1 MEHNDENAAYG
12 SPEGRPR
19 ADMPARRRAAGSSQ
33 GGGAA
38 GPARAGEGGHRSGGR
53 HASHAAPDGRM
64 PQGGAAARRQP
75 QAQDR
80 SRLRRDLP
88 RTVADGGDP
97 MPQRRTAERAA
108 APGDRRADGGRRPD
122 GSQQAGAYRTPDAHR
137 QAPARQQA
145 APYRPVAVPA
155 ASDGVH
161 RHGDDIVRVRKK
173 RKSHRMAKRVAIIV
187 ASVLVVLIGAV
198 TAFGIWYASTLAG
211 NMAISDEDSQKL
223 DAALGGAVSDVAQEP
238 FYMLVMG
245 SDNWETYGERSD
257 AMILT
262 RIDPVEHVVTMV
274 SVPRDTPYMLNGSK
288 VKINQAFAEQGPAGA
303 VTAVQEL
310 TGVDVSYYAEIEF
323 AGLAEFIDS
332 IGGIY
337 VDVPYAIDYQVYT
350 HDQAPVHLDAGE
362 QLLNGEQ
369 CVALARSR
377 TDYNTDQD
385 AIRQS
390 NIRAMVLA
398 LMNSVLQSP
407 PAEIPGLVQ
416 GLSECISTN
425 MELSQMMSLATDFA
439 GSGGATVYTCTGPYE
454 GDIDAET
461 GLWLC
466 YEDPE
471 GWADL
476 MEAVDAGE
484 NPETVSNQVEGK

>member
-1 MEHNDENAAYG
+1 
-12 SPEGRPR
+12 
-19 ADMPARRRAAGSSQ
+19 
-33 GGGAA
+33 
-38 GPARAGEGGHRSGGR
+38 
-53 HASHAAPDGRM
+53 
-64 PQGGAAARRQP
+64 
-75 QAQDR
+75 
-80 SRLRRDLP
+80 
-88 RTVADGGDP
+88 
-97 MPQRRTAERAA
+97 MPQRRTAAHQQGQPASQPRGERSAYRPHAQGQAPYAQRQTAPYAA
-108 APGDRRADGGRRPD
+108 QRRTPAGGVPN
-122 GSQQAGAYRTPDAHR
+122 QAGY
-137 QAPARQQA
+137 QQA
-145 APYRPVAVPA
+145 AYRP
-155 ASDGVH
+155 ASTPGGNGGH
-161 RHGDDIVRVRKK
+161 YHGDDVVRVRKK
-173 RKSHRMAKRVAIIV
+173 RKSHRVAKRVAIIV
-187 ASVLVVLIGAV
+187 AAVLVVLIGAV
-198 TAFGIWYASTLAG
+198 AAFGFWYTSTLSG
-211 NMAISDEDSQKL
+211 NMAMDEQDAQKL
-223 DAALGGAVSDVAQEP
+223 NEALDGTVSDVAQEP
-238 FYMLVMG
+238 FYMLIMG

-262 RIDPVEHVVTMV
+262 RIDPVQHIVTMV

-323 AGLAEFIDS
+323 AGLADFIDS

-337 VDVPYAIDYQVYT
+337 VNVPYAIDYQVYT

-390 NIRAMVLA
+390 NIRAMVLS
-398 LMNSVLQSP
+398 LLNSVLQSP

-416 GLSECISTN
+416 RLSECISTN
-425 MELSQMMSLATDFA
+425 MDLSQMMSLATDFA

-454 GDIDAET
+454 GDIDPET

-471 GWADL
+471 GWAEL
-476 MEAVDAGE
+476 MATVDAGE
-484 NPETVSNQVEGK
+484 NPEAVSTQVEGK